1 MPTTQNM
8 VALLEALPGYDWLQG
23 RLQGLKDADSAR
35 DLYMAYTL
43 CAQHFA
49 DTPMKGAE
57 QTHSLFGIHPPSE
70 KEYARLSLL
79 HAALEDRAAF
89 YTPKVLKL
97 IQVADTGELITF
109 LRYLVVLPEHKEFV
123 FAAVEALRTNIAD
136 VFEAIALNN
145 PYPKAFFNEQQWN
158 QMYLKAAFMQLDLT
172 QIDGVEERANNNL
185 TRIISD
191 YAHERWAASRQ
202 IDPCIWRPVSPFLD
216 AVLLADM
223 RRLFGSDY
231 KAERLAGYLVA
242 KKAESADLQEEIK
255 HNAALET
262 EIPGGNPWETVR
274 DLWTS
279 ELN

>member
-8 VALLEALPGYDWLQG
+8 VALLESLPGYNWLQR
-23 RLQGLKDADSAR
+23 RLEGLKDAESAR

-49 DTPMKGAE
+49 DNPMKGAE
-57 QTHSLFGIHPPSE
+57 EIHPLFGIHPPSE

-79 HAALEDRAAF
+79 HAALEERAAF

-145 PYPKAFFNEQQWN
+145 PYPKGFFNEQQWN

-216 AVLLADM
+216 EVLLADM
-223 RRLFGSDY
+223 KRLFESDF
-231 KAERLAGYLVA
+231 KAERLAAYLVGIKSGA
-242 KKAESADLQEEIK
+242 AVLEEEVKHKAS
-255 HNAALET
+255 LEA
-262 EIPGGNPWETVR
+262 EIPKGNPWETVR